1 MPRFLLRPSGARFPR
16 ICPIALGIF
25 AVLAASAEPAVA
37 QSPVAK
43 PSVGTTAKGGSASP
57 KAYASP
63 PIRVELSE
71 AAAAVMQ
78 KRYPENVA
86 DLRTL
91 EEQVA
96 KVLEAGRKA
105 TVAVQLGGAAG
116 SGVVVSPD
124 GLVLTAGHVVGEPGR
139 SVELFFPSGKK
150 ARGVSLGV
158 NEEVDSGMIRITDPG
173 PWPYVEVAEPET
185 IHPGDWVVAI
195 GQPNGYFKDRA
206 PPIRLGRVLFQDE
219 EVINTD
225 CTLVGG
231 DSGGPLFNLRGQVI
245 GIHSRIG
252 ARLTANMHVPIS
264 TYQETWD
271 RLVAG
276 EVWGGRMR
284 RGDVP
289 TVARP
294 FLGIAGNPRA
304 DDCRITQVYPRM
316 PAAMAGLKPG
326 DVVLRVNDQDI
337 RTFPELTQRIR
348 QQQPGDKVTLRIE
361 RDGDEL
367 EIEVVLA
374 GLRLPFPGEAP
385 LGPEADGP
393 SEQDE

>member
-1 MPRFLLRPSGARFPR
+1 MPRFLLRNPQIEMLA
-16 ICPIALGIF
+16 IALMFLGI
-25 AVLAASAEPAVA
+25 LALPLPALAEPPVETAA
-37 QSPVAK
+37 KAGALAKSP
-43 PSVGTTAKGGSASP
+43 
-57 KAYASP
+57 P
-63 PIRVELSE
+63 PIRVETSD
-71 AAAAVMQ
+71 AALAVMQ

-86 DLRTL
+86 ELRTL

-96 KVLEAGRKA
+96 NVLQAGRQA

-158 NEEVDSGMIRITDPG
+158 NEEVDSGMIRITDAG
-173 PWPYVEVAEPET
+173 PWPYVEVADPES
-185 IHPGDWVVAI
+185 IRLGDWVVAI

-264 TYQETWD
+264 TYQDTWD

-284 RGDVP
+284 RDGDAP
-289 TVARP
+289 AAARP

-304 DDCRITQVYPRM
+304 DDCRITQVYPSM
-316 PAAMAGLKPG
+316 PAAKAGLKPG

-337 RTFPELTQRIR
+337 RNFPELTQRIR

-367 EIEVVLA
+367 EVEVVLA
-374 GLRLPFPGEAP
+374 GLRLPFPGEAQ
-385 LGPEADGP
+385 PEPQAESP
-393 SEQDE
+393 SEEAE